1 MATVCLLNEFISSH
15 VNFPVVTLGF
25 VFMCVFL
32 CVSLISKKLKFV
44 VLRASL
50 ILDKTRCFW
59 GKQWQI
65 CLNKKIKNNDNNEK
79 NVRNLHTRQTK
90 SSFARF
96 ARAFF
101 IFVYFI
107 AVLVLSATCVLF
119 KTFVQLFIF
128 DYLETA
134 HTNLFPG

>member
-1 MATVCLLNEFISSH
+1 MII
-15 VNFPVVTLGF
+15 
-25 VFMCVFL
+25 M
-32 CVSLISKKLKFV
+32 K
-44 VLRASL
+44 
-50 ILDKTRCFW
+50 
-59 GKQWQI
+59 
-65 CLNKKIKNNDNNEK
+65 K

-107 AVLVLSATCVLF
+107 AVLVLSATCALF

-134 HTNLFPG
+134 HTNLFPGDVAPELVAHILGLNPYLTLRAEIA